1 MALIEENVMSK
12 AMPSLLA
19 LLGLVAV
26 AGYQNRDK
34 IGQVIG
40 DLQNGAGR
48 AGDKPDGLGGMLSG
62 LGSMLGG
69 SGSGGNVLTG
79 GLGDLMSSFKTAGQ
93 GEVADSWINP
103 AVPTRGLT
111 PDQVEQAIGASNL
124 DELSARTGL
133 TRQELLQRLATAI
146 PETVDKLTPGGA
158 MPTEDEARARLFPA
172 A

>member
-1 MALIEENVMSK
+1 MSK

-48 AGDKPDGLGGMLSG
+48 SGGKPDGLGGMLSG

-69 SGSGGNVLTG
+69 TGGGGKVLTG
-79 GLGDLMSSFKTAGQ
+79 G
-93 GEVADSWINP
+93 
-103 AVPTRGLT
+103 
-111 PDQVEQAIGASNL
+111 
-124 DELSARTGL
+124 
-133 TRQELLQRLATAI
+133 LLQRLATAI

>member
-1 MALIEENVMSK
+1 MSK
-12 AMPSLLA
+12 GMPSLLA
-19 LLGLVAV
+19 LLALLAV

-34 IGQVIG
+34 IGQVLG
-40 DLQNGAGR
+40 DLQAGANRSGE
-48 AGDKPDGLGGMLSG
+48 KPDGLGGMLSG

-69 SGSGGNVLTG
+69 GNVLTG
-79 GLGDLMSSFKTAGQ
+79 GLGDLMNSFKTAGQ
-93 GEVADSWINP
+93 GDVADSWVNP
-103 AVPTRGLT
+103 GVPTRGLT

-158 MPTEDEARARLFPA
+158 MPTEEEARARLLPVA
-172 A
+172 